1 MSACIARSMAAML
14 FTVSTLVLVD
24 IGIVI
29 VMASMAVVVEITSL
43 EVDGGETLL
52 ESSCAFAYSHL
63 S

>member
-1 MSACIARSMAAML
+1 MAAML